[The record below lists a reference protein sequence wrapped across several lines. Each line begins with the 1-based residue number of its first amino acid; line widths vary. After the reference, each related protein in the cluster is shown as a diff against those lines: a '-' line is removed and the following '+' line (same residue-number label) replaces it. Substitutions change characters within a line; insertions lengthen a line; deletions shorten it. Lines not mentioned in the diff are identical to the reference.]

1 MPPRLQGVLWFA
13 GLGARMNWRDVG
25 KKGERFPKWMRDL
38 DGKHGAYAIRTRG
51 FIFST
56 VVYVGESH
64 TGNLYKTVTRH
75 LQVWSGQYAPAQT
88 DPGHTYARGDC
99 EVAVEV
105 TKSGAK
111 ALALQ
116 AEWIRKLKPRDN
128 VALVD
133 EEAPF

>member
-1 MPPRLQGVLWFA
+1 
-13 GLGARMNWRDVG
+13 MNWRPVG
-25 KKGERFPKWMRDL
+25 KKGEQFPKWLRDL
-38 DGKHGAYAIRTRG
+38 DGKHGVYAIRTRG

-75 LQVWSGQYAPAQT
+75 LQAWHRSKKFWSGQYAPSQT

-99 EVAVEV
+99 DVAVEV

-116 AEWIRKLKPRDN
+116 TKWIRELKPRDN
-128 VALVD
+128 VALVEQ